1 MLLTKRRAKF
11 ANVGGGRT
19 EVHHAKVGL
28 FGHMLPVILELQ
40 LTDLA
45 VPDVSLLHF
54 KTHLRCRLLD
64 LIRLT
69 LLSLHLLCEFV
80 AF

>member
-1 MLLTKRRAKF
+1 MVLTKGRTKLAD
-11 ANVGGGRT
+11 VGSGRT
-19 EVHHAKVGL
+19 EVDHAKMGL

-40 LTDLA
+40 LADLA

-54 KTHLRCRLLD
+54 KPHLRYHLLN
-64 LIRLT
+64 LLPLT
-69 LLSLHLLCEFV
+69 ILRFHLLCEFV